1 VRHQLTT
8 RFTLVVALVLAVA
21 SLLWALLAGAVT

>member
-8 RFTLVVALVLAVA
+8 RFTLVVSVVLVVA
-21 SLLWALLAGAVT
+21 SLLWALLAGAVA

>member
-8 RFTLVVALVLAVA
+8 RFTLVVTVVLVAA
-21 SLLWALLAGAVT
+21 SLLWALLAGTVT